1 MKYLE
6 ENELVDG
13 EIYLAET
20 YDGHFAI
27 CHFIEEFED
36 RPFELE
42 VNRNI
47 SFDWGQ
53 IRYVF
58 DTKTNIRKIY
68 K

>member
-47 SFDWGQ
+47 SFDWG
-53 IRYVF
+53 
-58 DTKTNIRKIY
+58 
-68 K
+68 